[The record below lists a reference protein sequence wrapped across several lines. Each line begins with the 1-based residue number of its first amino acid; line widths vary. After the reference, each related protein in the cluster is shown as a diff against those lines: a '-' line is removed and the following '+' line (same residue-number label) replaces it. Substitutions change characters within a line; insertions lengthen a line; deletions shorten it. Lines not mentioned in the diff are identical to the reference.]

1 MWDRSC
7 HLPSRLLHATC
18 FFETGEIQ
26 VCLIHTVLSR
36 YVRERFR
43 HLDVVRPKR
52 VTRVATRP
60 SITKASLCNHL
71 LLMFLAPP
79 WEYILALQLVL
90 CFPVPA
96 FEEILA
102 ATAGLKALES
112 SIDTPNLFVFCAK
125 FLPWL
130 YHREGQ
136 CLRQT
141 GVSAYAKSPLSP
153 LEKSRHTLHTL
164 QLKVTP
170 LYEASY
176 ARGSS
181 KLRTPRLC

>member
-43 HLDVVRPKR
+43 HLDVARPKK
-52 VTRVATRP
+52 VTRVPTRP

-71 LLMFLAPP
+71 LLRFLAPP
-79 WEYILALQLVL
+79 WEYFLAIQLVL
-90 CFPVPA
+90 CFPIPA
-96 FEEILA
+96 SEEILA